1 MQYRTMGRT
10 GVKVSPLCLGAMT
23 FGQPDEKSFMHGI
36 AADEDT
42 SFAMMDRALEAGIN
56 FIDTADVYGNDGLSE
71 RVIGKWF
78 ASRKNRRDVVLA
90 TKCRFRMFDGP
101 LGTGASRRRIVE
113 ACEASLRRLGTDF
126 IDLYQIHMQDAS
138 TPEAEVLRA
147 LDDLVRDGKIL
158 YYGCSNYAA
167 YRLVQSDWI
176 ARERG
181 FDGFATL
188 QAQYSL
194 AERSLEREHV
204 PYMKQSGIGLLP
216 WSPLAGGLL
225 SGKYRKGESAPEGS
239 RMDKWKERLE
249 GFDSPRNWRIVDA
262 IRAAAKELD
271 TTPARVALAW
281 LVHQPVVT
289 SVIIGVRT
297 LDQLE
302 DNLHAASLELP
313 DGIVKQLTE
322 ASAFEVGYPYD
333 FMQRVDGTW

>member
-10 GVKVSPLCLGAMT
+10 GVKVSSLCLGAMT
-23 FGQPDEKSFMHGI
+23 FGQPDENSFMHGV
-36 AADEDT
+36 AADEKT

-78 ASRKNRRDVVLA
+78 AARGNRREVVLA
-90 TKCRFRMFDGP
+90 TKCRFRMFDGK
-101 LGTGASRRRIVE
+101 LGTGASRRRIIE
-113 ACEASLRRLGTDF
+113 ACEASLERLGTDH
-126 IDLYQIHMQDAS
+126 IDLYQIHMQDIA
-138 TPEAEVLRA
+138 TPEEEVLRA
-147 LDDLVRDGKIL
+147 LDDLVTAGKIL
-158 YYGCSNYAA
+158 YYGCSNYSA

-176 ARERG
+176 ADRRSYQ
-181 FDGFATL
+181 GFATL

-204 PYMKQSGIGLLP
+204 PYMQQSGIGLLP

-225 SGKYRKGESAPEGS
+225 SGKYRKGEAPPEGS
-239 RMDKWKERLE
+239 RMEKWQSRMER
-249 GFDSPRNWRIVDA
+249 FDSPRNWRIVDA
-262 IRAAAKELD
+262 IRAAAEEVD
-271 TTPARVALAW
+271 ATPAQVALAW

-297 LDQLE
+297 IEQLD
-302 DNLHAASLELP
+302 DNLKAAALELP
-313 DGIVKQLTE
+313 AEVLDALNE

-333 FMQRVDGTW
+333 FIKGVDGRW